1 MFEDRYNRISQPW
14 QLGQTLVL
22 NINPGDKILR
32 GKVIITGTAVISGG
46 TTNGT
51 PICEGG
57 PIGLIKQIRI
67 VANKAAGSRYPGGPL
82 VKCRPQT
89 LLRYAI
95 TERDGTFL
103 GEQSGST
110 LGGGAAG
117 TYPFYLSIP
126 IYFAD
131 SLNRNYLQ
139 TALNA
144 DPVDTTGAPI
154 YTALQL
160 QVDFITLL
168 TEIFSGSDRSLT
180 FTSANLQ
187 WADDRLALPYDTTPI
202 VQEDHLD
209 IIQAANTEHVD
220 QAMPNDGL
228 FTSWLILEQAGSPTF
243 QLADTLLNKLT
254 LRGSTINFQEYK
266 KDITQEMLD
275 SGLWSTAQATTGQ
288 DFIDFMHGTLAN
300 SNPAPGLQHLIDVNN
315 PSGAGLDRL
324 LIYTRRVFGLPKAG
338 A

>member
-1 MFEDRYNRISQPW
+1 MFEDRYNRISQPF
-14 QLGQTLVL
+14 QLGQTMTL
-22 NINPGDKILR
+22 NINPGDKILS
-32 GKVIITGTAVISGG
+32 GQVIITGTATIAGG

-57 PIGLIKQIRI
+57 PVGLVKQIRI

-95 TERDGTFL
+95 TERSGKFVA
-103 GEQSGST
+103 EQSGST
-110 LGGGAAG
+110 FGAGAAG
-117 TYPFYLSIP
+117 VYPFYLSIP

-131 SLNRNYLQ
+131 SLNRNYQQ

-144 DPVDTTGAPI
+144 DQVDTTGAPI
-154 YTALQL
+154 YSALQL

-168 TEIFSGSDRSLT
+168 SEIFSGSDRVLT
-180 FTSANLQ
+180 INANLQ
-187 WADDRLALPYDTTPI
+187 WKDDRLALPYDTTPL

-220 QAMPNDGL
+220 QSMPNDGA
-228 FTSWLILEQAGSPTF
+228 FVSWLILEQEGSPTF
-243 QLADTLLNKLT
+243 QLASTLLNKLT
-254 LRGSTINFQEYK
+254 LRGATINFQENAA
-266 KDITQEMLD
+266 DITQKMLD
-275 SGLWSTAQATTGQ
+275 DGLWDPSQAIAGQ
-288 DFIDFMHGTLAN
+288 KFLDFGHGLLAN
-300 SNPAPGLQHLIDVNN
+300 SNPAAGLQHVMDVNN

-324 LIYTRRVFGLPKAG
+324 LIYTRRVFGLPKAQ
-338 A
+338 